1 MINILIIYFTQYFQ
15 ESHDLVV
22 RISFFNQ
29 KVQGSIL
36 LFILFISMNEMDGKT
51 TFGQLFQTRCFVEER
66 IFLREE
72 TKWLPSPCP
81 REKGT

>member
-1 MINILIIYFTQYFQ
+1 
-15 ESHDLVV
+15 
-22 RISFFNQ
+22 
-29 KVQGSIL
+29 
-36 LFILFISMNEMDGKT
+36 MNEMDGKT

>member
-36 LFILFISMNEMDGKT
+36 LFISMNEMDGKT

-72 TKWLPSPCP
+72 TKW
-81 REKGT
+81 